1 MEEYAKLMSSE
12 LVRSFS
18 LYPLVSFWTPRFK
31 IKSPEDSSYLK
42 NALKMPHE
50 ILKYLKPQDNIGYSP
65 AYNSAFLQS
74 EIKQRH

>member
-1 MEEYAKLMSSE
+1 MEEYAKCMSFE

-18 LYPLVSFWTPRFK
+18 FYPLVIFWTPRFK
-31 IKSPEDSSYLK
+31 VKSPEDSSYLK

-50 ILKYLKPQDNIGYSP
+50 ILKYLKPQDNISYSP

-74 EIKQRH
+74 EIEQRH

>member
-1 MEEYAKLMSSE
+1 MEEYAKFMSSE

-50 ILKYLKPQDNIGYSP
+50 VPEVPEVPEAPRQYQLLTSI
-65 AYNSAFLQS
+65 
-74 EIKQRH
+74 